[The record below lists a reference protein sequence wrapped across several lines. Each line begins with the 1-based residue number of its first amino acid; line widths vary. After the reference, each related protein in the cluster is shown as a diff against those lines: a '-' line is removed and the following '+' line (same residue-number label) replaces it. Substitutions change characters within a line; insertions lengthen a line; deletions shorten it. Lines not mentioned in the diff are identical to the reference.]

1 MFRHGS
7 CSTEVDRNAFV
18 YTLVTTL
25 VSLTVSLSFLF
36 LGKGKVLSI
45 LVFLGFLVLAAC
57 GGIVLFGMLT
67 DYAYIEED
75 RLTMRYLFK
84 KVDINLKDIGC
95 IKLEENVYTV
105 YDRQQTKRGTINAMA
120 LGIDTI
126 LKELDRN
133 SVPFA

>member
-1 MFRHGS
+1 MFRHGA

-67 DYAYIEED
+67 DYAYIEEE

-84 KVDINLKDIGC
+84 KADINLKDIGC

-120 LGIDTI
+120 LGIDNI